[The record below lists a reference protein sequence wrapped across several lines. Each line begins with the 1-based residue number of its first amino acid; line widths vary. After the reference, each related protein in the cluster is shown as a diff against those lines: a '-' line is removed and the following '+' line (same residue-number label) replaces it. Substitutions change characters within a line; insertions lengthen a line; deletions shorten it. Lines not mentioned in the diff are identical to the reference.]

1 MRETL
6 NSIPRSAKKKK
17 IIKEKQERKRGRER
31 GRERKSDNLV
41 LGEHVHNY

>member
-6 NSIPRSAKKKK
+6 NSIPRSAKKK

-31 GRERKSDNLV
+31 GRERKSENLV